1 MKGGDLLINEQADLV
16 EAFHYA
22 IGRDHINNVRQHLA
36 RHPDLINWEDDTWNK
51 GFTPIM
57 SALLISPSNPS
68 VFNYLIQNDKID
80 LTVLNKDKESV
91 LFLAINLQID
101 GVIEQILQANPELLF
116 SKYKGIRVNTDLNGY
131 SPTRYV
137 RTLYDRVNTS
147 GRPTG
152 LSMKYVRIID
162 ILDNFYTDYETY
174 YLRGDDEMPITR
186 TGEFTQNRQRRRQT
200 RRRIANIFTR
210 RRRRWPRSAGR
221 PRVARTPSTRSRR
234 SSGRS
239 SPSARSRRSS
249 GRSSPSARS
258 RRSSGRSSPSASSRS
273 SRRSSASG
281 RSSASSRSSRRSSAS
296 GRSSASSRSSR
307 RSSASGRSRSGSSQ
321 ASTDSF
327 DSGASFT
334 SSQIDELTPEQY
346 SRVYAN
352 MTGR

>member
-1 MKGGDLLINEQADLV
+1 MKGGDPLINEQADLV

-22 IGRDHINNVRQHLA
+22 IGRDNIGHVHNMLTE
-36 RHPDLINWEDDTWNK
+36 HPDLINWEDDTWNK

-101 GVIEQILQANPELLF
+101 GVIEQILQTNPELLF
-116 SKYKGIRVNTDLNGY
+116 SKYKGIRVNTELKGY

-147 GRPTG
+147 SRPNVM
-152 LSMKYVRIID
+152 SMKYLRIID

-174 YLRGDDEMPITR
+174 YLRGDDDVMRITR
-186 TGEFTQNRQRRRQT
+186 TGEFTQNT
-200 RRRIANIFTR
+200 RRRSILRNLFTR
-210 RRRRWPRSAGR
+210 RR

-234 SSGRS
+234 SS
-239 SPSARSRRSS
+239 AS

-258 RRSSGRSSPSASSRS
+258 RRSSASGRSSPSTR
-273 SRRSSASG
+273 SRRSSPSNRSR
-281 RSSASSRSSRRSSAS
+281 RSSASSRSSAS
-296 GRSSASSRSSR
+296 GRSTPSARSRSSRSS
-307 RSSASGRSRSGSSQ
+307 SGSSQ

-334 SSQIDELTPEQY
+334 SSQLDELTPEQY

-352 MTGR
+352 MSGR

>member
-1 MKGGDLLINEQADLV
+1 MKGGDPLINEQTDLV
-16 EAFHYA
+16 EEFHYA
-22 IGRDHINNVRQHLA
+22 IGTDHIRHVRQMLTE
-36 RHPDLINWEDDTWNK
+36 HPDLINWEDDSLNK

-57 SALLISPSNPS
+57 SAIISPLGHQ

-80 LTVLNKDKESV
+80 LTVLNKNKESA

-101 GVIEQILQANPELLF
+101 GVVEKLLQANPELLF
-116 SKYKGIRVNTDLNGY
+116 SKYKGIRVNTDLKGY

-137 RTLYDRVNTS
+137 RTLYDRIPAS
-147 GRPTG
+147 SRPND
-152 LSMKYVRIID
+152 LSMKYLRIMD
-162 ILDNFYTDYETY
+162 ILDEFYTDYETY
-174 YLRGDDEMPITR
+174 YLRGDDEMRITR
-186 TGEFTQNRQRRRQT
+186 TGEFTRNNRRRGILRNFLT
-200 RRRIANIFTR
+200 RR
-210 RRRRWPRSAGR
+210 R

-239 SPSARSRRSS
+239 SPSNRSRRSS
-249 GRSSPSARS
+249 GRSSPSTRSRRSSGSARS
-258 RRSSGRSSPSASSRS
+258 RRSSGSAR
-273 SRRSSASG
+273 SRRSSG
-281 RSSASSRSSRRSSAS
+281 SAR
-296 GRSSASSRSSR
+296 SR